1 MRPRLTRSPFT
12 LKLAYNADDVL
23 ADTDLPVSPQLYEH
37 YGKALRRSVDVTFTQ
52 DNGSGLSD
60 RLRANASWFAAH
72 KSAYVMQALRD
83 VQLDPTIP
91 DDQKPDALRAML
103 RLFDRW
109 TDAEVNTATA
119 RARTA
124 KQFEEFMQPD
134 NARLFPNLRWIASR
148 SADPRASHKK
158 FYDRVWA
165 KNDPFWKTNAPGTE
179 WNCKCDIEETDD
191 PVTDNSGVPN
201 HIPPRGLE
209 GNPAETGQLFTENA
223 SYVRGTK
230 GNKAVAEAIETCF
243 YPDKQPNLSI
253 GVLADRTELHQNIE
267 TGRILAA
274 NGNKVVIR
282 QHVLDGRK
290 NPEYEINGEVADAK
304 RIEGEKGVTD
314 GFKKALAQRCTVVV
328 IDLNAHFRD
337 RHPQLSQLAKYIDRR
352 RADLNNGVVCIIVYG
367 KKTATITS
375 DNATRES
382 ILRELEKI
390 KS

>member
-148 SADPRASHKK
+148 SADPRASHTK

-165 KNDPFWKTNAPGTE
+165 KTDPFWQTNAPGTE

-191 PVTDNSGVPN
+191 PVTDNSGVPH

-209 GNPAETGQLFTENA
+209 GNPAETGQLFSENA

-230 GNKAVAEAIETCF
+230 GVERDCQKIEQKALIRAHTDRVVGECEIDGTSRPIHTAIWGTKEIANKMFGNPDYWHRNQVYAHLEDYLQEAVYVEGKDVDLGHNTNAKRLKLKSHFSKFHYIRIKAWEQHYCVIVAEHENGTLYVYDIE
-243 YPDKQPNLSI
+243 K
-253 GVLADRTELHQNIE
+253 
-267 TGRILAA
+267 
-274 NGNKVVIR
+274 
-282 QHVLDGRK
+282 
-290 NPEYEINGEVADAK
+290 
-304 RIEGEKGVTD
+304 
-314 GFKKALAQRCTVVV
+314 
-328 IDLNAHFRD
+328 
-337 RHPQLSQLAKYIDRR
+337 R
-352 RADLNNGVVCIIVYG
+352 RA
-367 KKTATITS
+367 S
-375 DNATRES
+375 Q
-382 ILRELEKI
+382 
-390 KS
+390 